1 MGRIRVLVAD
11 DHTVVRAGIRL
22 LLESETDIE
31 VVGEARDGQE
41 AVQKAHQL
49 VPDIVLMDLAM
60 PGMGG
65 LEATQRITQ
74 ASPGVRVLVL
84 TMHENDEYFFQA
96 LNAGASG
103 YLLKETSPDELVA
116 ALRAVYQGGVF
127 IYPSLAGRLLDDYL
141 RRVRAGDEEKVLG
154 QLTPREQEVL
164 RLIAQGKTGRQIA
177 DILHL
182 SPKTVDRHRANITEK
197 LNLHSRAELIRY
209 AIRQGLIEA

>member
-31 VVGEARDGQE
+31 VVGEAKDGQE
-41 AVQKAHQL
+41 AVQKAQQL
-49 VPDIVLMDLAM
+49 APDIVLMDLAM

-65 LEATQRITQ
+65 LEAMQRITQ
-74 ASPGVRVLVL
+74 ASAGVRILVL

-116 ALRAVYQGGVF
+116 ALRAVSQGGVF

-141 RRVRAGDEEKVLG
+141 RRMRAGGEEKVLS

-177 DILHL
+177 EILHV